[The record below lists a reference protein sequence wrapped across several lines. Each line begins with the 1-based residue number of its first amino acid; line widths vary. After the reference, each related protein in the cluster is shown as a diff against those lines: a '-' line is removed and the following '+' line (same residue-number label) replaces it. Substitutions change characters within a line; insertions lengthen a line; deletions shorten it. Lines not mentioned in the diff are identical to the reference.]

1 MHPLKDLCPLP
12 NWHEQGRCMAARST
26 KRLEEKWV
34 CHEKRLLIA
43 SQWTKEGASTSGK
56 GGRPKDTVP

>member
-1 MHPLKDLCPLP
+1 
-12 NWHEQGRCMAARST
+12 MAALRT

-43 SQWTKEGASTSGK
+43 SQWSKEGARTSGK
-56 GGRPKDTVP
+56 GGSGLTDTVP